1 MWLSLRLS
9 LVFFI
14 LFSTFWCSN
23 AFSKKVVLKIFH
35 AGSLSVPF
43 SKIEKAFEKKYPYI
57 DVRRESSG
65 SVQAIRKVIDLHK
78 PCDVVAVAD
87 YTLIPKM
94 LFPKYA
100 DHVKLFA
107 RNELVLCYTKHSKYA
122 KEINSKNWYEIL
134 NRKGVK
140 WGFSNPNDDPC
151 GYRTVIAIGLT
162 SLYYNKPEILED
174 LLGKNTNLSWKQ
186 TKDGILFSVPEN
198 LKFNTQK
205 LAIRPKSVELLGL
218 LESGAIDYAF
228 EYKSVALQH
237 KLLFVELPP
246 ELNLTAVEHANFYKK
261 CKIKLANGKVI
272 SGKPIVYGIAAL
284 KNAPHPKEAK
294 LWEDFVTSEE
304 GKKILLDCYQTP
316 IYPAKVLKVKK
327 K

>member
-9 LVFFI
+9 LIFFI
-14 LFSTFWCSN
+14 LLSTFWCSN

-43 SKIEKAFEKKYPYI
+43 SKMKKAFEAKYPYI

-65 SVQAIRKVIDLHK
+65 SVQAIRKIIDLHK

-122 KEINSKNWYEIL
+122 KEINSKNWYKIL
-134 NRKGVK
+134 NKKGVK

-162 SLYYNKPEILED
+162 SLYYNKPEILEN

-237 KLLFVELPP
+237 KLLFVSLPSAV
-246 ELNLTAVEHANFYKK
+246 NLSQVKHASFYKQV
-261 CKIKLANGKVI
+261 KIKLANGKII
-272 SGKPIVYGIAAL
+272 SGKPIVYGIATL
-284 KNAPHPKEAK
+284 KTAPHLKEAK
-294 LWEDFVTSEE
+294 LWEEFITGEE
-304 GKKILLDCYQTP
+304 GQRILKSCFQTP
-316 IYPAKVLKVKK
+316 IFPPKEIKAK
-327 K
+327 